1 MGKRTILLALMLS
14 GQTAMA
20 HTPVPR
26 ADPLVGSW
34 HIAWMENRD
43 TGGNIVRRTDR
54 QGQLVYTPDGHM
66 SVQVMYP
73 QGEEQEPEGPVHY
86 AQGGYEASWGRY
98 DVDVRHH
105 IVTHHVQG
113 AMVHALVGR
122 DASFLQLCRR
132 TADPA
137 LDQSRRTLGCDLDT
151 RLAPVIGG
159 AERPLP
165 TAPPE
170 PAGPLPRQR

>member
-1 MGKRTILLALMLS
+1 MILLALMLS

-20 HTPVPR
+20 HTPGPR
-26 ADPLVGSW
+26 ADLLVGSW

-43 TGGNIVRRTDR
+43 AGGNIVRHTDR

-98 DVDVRHH
+98 DVDVKRH

-122 DASFLQLCRR
+122 D
-132 TADPA
+132 
-137 LDQSRRTLGCDLDT
+137 
-151 RLAPVIGG
+151 
-159 AERPLP
+159 
-165 TAPPE
+165 
-170 PAGPLPRQR
+170 LPRFYGFADGRLTLRSTSPDEHWAVTWMRD

>member
-1 MGKRTILLALMLS
+1 MILLVLMLS

-20 HTPVPR
+20 R
-26 ADPLVGSW
+26 APASPANPLVGSW

-43 TGGNIVRRTDR
+43 AAGKTVRRTDR

-73 QGEEQEPEGPVHY
+73 RGEAEEAEGPVRY

-98 DVDVRHH
+98 DVDVTRHT
-105 IVTHHVQG
+105 VTHHVQG

-122 DASFLQLCRR
+122 D
-132 TADPA
+132 
-137 LDQSRRTLGCDLDT
+137 
-151 RLAPVIGG
+151 
-159 AERPLP
+159 
-165 TAPPE
+165 
-170 PAGPLPRQR
+170 LPRFYSFADGRLTLRSTSPDEHWAVTWIRDER